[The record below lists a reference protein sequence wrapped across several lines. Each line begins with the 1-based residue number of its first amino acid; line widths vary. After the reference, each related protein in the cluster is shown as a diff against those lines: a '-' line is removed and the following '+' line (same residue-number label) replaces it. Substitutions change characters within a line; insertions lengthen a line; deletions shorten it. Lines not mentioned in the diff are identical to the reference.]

1 LESSTSQHSAIP
13 VKTLLVSDRGQVT
26 LPKRLRDRLAITPGS
41 ALIAEERDGALVL
54 RPAAVTPLRVYSDEE
69 IEEWLRE
76 DRVTPAERRRL
87 LKKARGR

>member
-1 LESSTSQHSAIP
+1 MSRE
-13 VKTLLVSDRGQVT
+13 TLVVSDRGQVT

-69 IEEWLRE
+69 IGDWLRE

-87 LKKARGR
+87 LKKARSR

>member
-1 LESSTSQHSAIP
+1 MSP
-13 VKTLLVSDRGQVT
+13 DMLVVSERGQVT
-26 LPKRLRDRLAITPGS
+26 LPKRLRDRLAITAGS

-69 IEEWLRE
+69 IRDWLRE
-76 DRVTPAERRRL
+76 DRVSPAQRRRV

>member
-1 LESSTSQHSAIP
+1 MRP
-13 VKTLLVSDRGQVT
+13 DTLIVSDRGQVT

-69 IEEWLRE
+69 IKDWLRE
-76 DRVTPAERRRL
+76 DRVPPAERRRL

>member
-1 LESSTSQHSAIP
+1 M
-13 VKTLLVSDRGQVT
+13 LVVSERGQVT
-26 LPKRLRDRLAITPGS
+26 LPKRLRDRLAITAGS

-69 IEEWLRE
+69 IRDWLRE
-76 DRVTPAERRRL
+76 DRVSPAQRRRV

>member
-1 LESSTSQHSAIP
+1 MSRE
-13 VKTLLVSDRGQVT
+13 TLVVSDRGQVT

-69 IEEWLRE
+69 IRGWLGE
-76 DRVTPAERRRL
+76 DRVSPAERRRL
-87 LKKARGR
+87 LKKARSR

>member
-1 LESSTSQHSAIP
+1 MRP
-13 VKTLLVSDRGQVT
+13 DTLIVSDRGQVT

-69 IEEWLRE
+69 IKDWLRE
-76 DRVTPAERRRL
+76 DRVAPAERRRL

>member
-1 LESSTSQHSAIP
+1 MRPE
-13 VKTLLVSDRGQVT
+13 TLVVSDRGQVT

-69 IEEWLRE
+69 IRDWLRE
-76 DRVTPAERRRL
+76 DRVTPGERRRV
-87 LKKARGR
+87 LKKARSR